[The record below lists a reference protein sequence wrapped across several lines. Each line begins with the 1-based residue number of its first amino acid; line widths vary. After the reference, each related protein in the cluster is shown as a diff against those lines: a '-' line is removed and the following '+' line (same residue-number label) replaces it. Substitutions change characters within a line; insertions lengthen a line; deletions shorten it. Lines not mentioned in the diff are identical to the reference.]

1 MIKDRQGNEIKG
13 LESQDNLLKKL
24 YGTSAGRCALKIL
37 VSPFI
42 SDLGGLY
49 MSSPFS
55 KMNIKSFIKNNHIDM
70 SQYENK
76 KYKSYNDFFTR
87 RIKDGKRPFDKD
99 VHILMS
105 PADSKLTYYH
115 LTDETILEIKGTKYK
130 LKDLLEDEQLAKEY
144 INGTC
149 LIFRLAVDD
158 YHRYSYID
166 DGKIL
171 KKKHIQGVLHTVN
184 PIAYDYYPIYKTN
197 SREYTV
203 IDAENFG
210 KIIQMEV
217 GAMMVGKI
225 VNYDHQVA
233 CRGRENG
240 YFEFGGSTIVLF
252 FKEGTVEIDQD
263 IVDNSK
269 QDIETRV
276 LLGQTIG
283 HKLGV

>member
-13 LESQDNLLKKL
+13 LESQNNLLKQL
-24 YGTSAGRCALKIL
+24 YGTSIGRCALKIL
-37 VSPFI
+37 VSRFV

-49 MSSPFS
+49 MSSPLS
-55 KMNIKSFIKNNHIDM
+55 KLSIQSFIKNNHIDM

-87 RIKDGKRPFDKD
+87 RIKDGKRPYDKD
-99 VHILMS
+99 MNVLMS
-105 PADSKLTYYH
+105 PADSKLTYYR
-115 LTDETILEIKGTKYK
+115 LTNETVLEIKDTKYK
-130 LKDLLEDEQLAKEY
+130 LKDLLENEQLAKEY
-144 INGTC
+144 ENGIC

-158 YHRYSYID
+158 YHRYSYVD

-171 KKKHIQGVLHTVN
+171 ERKYIPGILHTVN

-203 IDAENFG
+203 IDSNHFG
-210 KIIQMEV
+210 KMIQMEV

-225 VNYDHQVA
+225 VNYNHQVA
-233 CRGRENG
+233 HKGREKG

>member
-1 MIKDRQGNEIKG
+1 
-13 LESQDNLLKKL
+13 
-24 YGTSAGRCALKIL
+24 
-37 VSPFI
+37 SPLI
-42 SDLGGLY
+42 SDIGGLY

-55 KMNIKSFIKNNHIDM
+55 KMSIKSFIKNNHIDM
-70 SQYENK
+70 SQYEDK
-76 KYKSYNDFFTR
+76 KYNSYNDFFTR
-87 RIKDGKRPFDKD
+87 RIKDGKRPYEKD
-99 VHILMS
+99 ITKLMS
-105 PADSKLTYYH
+105 PADSKLSYYQI
-115 LTDETILEIKGTKYK
+115 TDQTILKIKDTKYK
-130 LKDLLEDEQLAKEY
+130 LKDLLENEQLAKEY
-144 INGTC
+144 EKGIC

-166 DGKIL
+166 NGQIVKRKYIKGL
-171 KKKHIQGVLHTVN
+171 LHTVN

-197 SREYTV
+197 CREYTV
-203 IDAENFG
+203 IETENFG
-210 KIIQMEV
+210 KVIQMEV

-233 CRGRENG
+233 HKGREKG

-276 LLGQTIG
+276 LLGETIG